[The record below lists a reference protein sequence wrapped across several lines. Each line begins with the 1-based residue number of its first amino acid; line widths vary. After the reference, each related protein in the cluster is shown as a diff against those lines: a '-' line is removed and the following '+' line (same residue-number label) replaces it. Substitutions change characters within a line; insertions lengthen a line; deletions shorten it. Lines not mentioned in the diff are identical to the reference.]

1 MMRPW
6 ITLALAAG
14 LLSAPS
20 SAQARSRI
28 LGQDA
33 PKPEPKPA
41 PEPQPAAQVAPAA
54 APAPAVETPAPAN
67 APFDQWRPSQRKLAF
82 MLNRAALAGHELG
95 YFQSHPKSAD
105 VRSALE
111 ALLAV
116 KADLPEKAATGIPA
130 AEAYL
135 AKVYAAHGLYA
146 ADGQKLLMEG
156 SFKDL
161 QKAAQAAGK
170 LKGGKAVKGLE
181 SKLAKLKGLM
191 FDAKVDA
198 TAPSWAEPEAPKKGK
213 KKAKGPK
220 APEGF
225 AAQKQVAIFWLKRAV
240 PYLPNTRQELEVKG
254 EKKSRLAADP
264 VQVKAVNDLVA
275 FLEQDDLAILRSPA
289 LAHFDLR
296 RMGAEAGRTGQ
307 GLLEAA
313 AKVATGTAPEGP
325 VGELKLL
332 PRLTPVMGESKF
344 SKGDEKRAVLGEVKL
359 EAPAAS
365 LAEQMVEL
373 AKLGRS
379 KDLEAK

>member
-14 LLSAPS
+14 LMT
-20 SAQARSRI
+20 AQET
-28 LGQDA
+28 
-33 PKPEPKPA
+33 PK
-41 PEPQPAAQVAPAA
+41 PEPQPATPPAPASAPAA
-54 APAPAVETPAPAN
+54 ATPAQAPAVAETPVPAT

-82 MLNRAALAGHELG
+82 MLTRAALAGHELG
-95 YFQSHPKSAD
+95 YFQSHPKAGD
-105 VRSALE
+105 VRGALE

-116 KADLPEKAATGIPA
+116 KADLPEKAATALPA

-135 AKVYAAHGLYA
+135 GKVYVAHGLYA
-146 ADGQKLLMEG
+146 ADGTKLLMEG
-156 SFKDL
+156 TFKDL

-181 SKLAKLKGLM
+181 GKFAKLKGLM
-191 FDAKVDA
+191 FDAKVEP

-225 AAQKQVAIFWLKRAV
+225 AAQKQVAIFWLKRAI
-240 PYLPNTRQELEVKG
+240 PYIPNTRQELEVKG

-264 VQVKAVNDLVA
+264 AQVKAVNDLMA
-275 FLEQDDLAILRSPA
+275 FLEQEDLAILRSPA

-296 RMGAEAGRTGQ
+296 RLGAEPGRTGQ

-313 AKVATGTAPEGP
+313 TKVAAGTAPDGP
-325 VGELKLL
+325 AGELKLL
-332 PRLTPVMGESKF
+332 SRLTAVMGESKF
-344 SKGDEKRAVLGEVKL
+344 SKGEEKRAVLGEVKL

-365 LAEQMVEL
+365 LAEQMETF

-379 KDLEAK
+379 KDLEGK

>member
-14 LLSAPS
+14 LLT
-20 SAQARSRI
+20 AQET
-28 LGQDA
+28 
-33 PKPEPKPA
+33 PKPEPAPAPAPAQEPKPA
-41 PEPQPAAQVAPAA
+41 EQAV
-54 APAPAVETPAPAN
+54 PAVETPAPVN

-95 YFQSHPKSAD
+95 YFQSHPRAGD

-116 KADLPEKAATGIPA
+116 KGELPEKAAAVIPA

-135 AKVYAAHGLYA
+135 GKVYAAHGLYA
-146 ADGQKLLMEG
+146 ADGAKLLMEG
-156 SFKDL
+156 AFKDL
-161 QKAAQAAGK
+161 QKAAQAAGR

-181 SKLAKLKGLM
+181 SKFAKLKGLM
-191 FDAKVDA
+191 FDPKVDA
-198 TAPSWAEPEAPKKGK
+198 ASPSWAEPEAPKKGK

-240 PYLPNTRQELEVKG
+240 PYIPNTRQEVEVKG

-264 VQVKAVNDLVA
+264 AQVKAVNDLVT
-275 FLEQDDLAILRSPA
+275 FLEQEDLAILRNPA

-296 RMGAEAGRTGQ
+296 RMNAEPGRTGQ

-313 AKVATGTAPEGP
+313 VKVAAGAAPEGP
-325 VGELKLL
+325 AGELKLL
-332 PRLTPVMGESKF
+332 SRLTPVMGESKF
-344 SKGDEKRAVLGEVKL
+344 SKGDEKRAILGEVKL

-365 LAEQMVEL
+365 LAEQMVEA

-379 KDLEAK
+379 KDLEVK

>member
-1 MMRPW
+1 MRPW

-14 LLSAPS
+14 LLTA
-20 SAQARSRI
+20 
-28 LGQDA
+28 QDA

-41 PEPQPAAQVAPAA
+41 PEPQPAAQAAPA
-54 APAPAVETPAPAN
+54 APAPAPAQAPAVAETPAPAN

-95 YFQSHPKSAD
+95 YYQSHPKAGD
-105 VRSALE
+105 VRAALE

-116 KADLPEKAATGIPA
+116 KADLPEKAAAGIPA

-135 AKVYAAHGLYA
+135 GKVYAAHGLYV
-146 ADGQKLLMEG
+146 DGTKLLMEG
-156 SFKDL
+156 TFKDL

-181 SKLAKLKGLM
+181 SKFAKLKGLM

-198 TAPSWAEPEAPKKGK
+198 TAPTWAEPEAPKKGK
-213 KKAKGPK
+213 KKAKAPK

-240 PYLPNTRQELEVKG
+240 PYLPNTRQEVEVKG

-275 FLEQDDLAILRSPA
+275 FLEQEDVAILHSPA
-289 LAHFDLR
+289 LAHLDLR
-296 RMGAEAGRTGQ
+296 RLGAGAGVEQGRLGQ

-313 AKVATGTAPEGP
+313 PKVAAGTAPEGAP
-325 VGELKLL
+325 AALKLL

-344 SKGDEKRAVLGEVKL
+344 SKGDEKRAILGDVKL

-365 LAEQMVEL
+365 LAEQMMEA

-379 KDLEAK
+379 KDLDVK

>member
-6 ITLALAAG
+6 MTLALAAG
-14 LLSAPS
+14 LLSA
-20 SAQARSRI
+20 
-28 LGQDA
+28 QDA

-41 PEPQPAAQVAPAA
+41 PEPQPAVQA
-54 APAPAVETPAPAN
+54 APAPQAAPAAETPAPAN
-67 APFDQWRPSQRKLAF
+67 APFDQWRPSQRKFAF
-82 MLNRAALAGHELG
+82 MLHRAALAGHELG
-95 YFQSHPKSAD
+95 YYQSHPKAGD

-116 KADLPEKAATGIPA
+116 KAELPEKAAAAMPA

-135 AKVYAAHGLYA
+135 GKVYAAHGLYA
-146 ADGQKLLMEG
+146 ADGTKLLMEG
-156 SFKDL
+156 PFKDL

-181 SKLAKLKGLM
+181 SKFAKLKGLM
-191 FDAKVDA
+191 FDAKVEA

-213 KKAKGPK
+213 KKAKAPK

-225 AAQKQVAIFWLKRAV
+225 AAQKQVVAFWLKRAL
-240 PYLPNTRQELEVKG
+240 PYIPNTRQEVEVKG

-264 VQVKAVNDLVA
+264 AQAKAVNDLVA
-275 FLEQDDLAILRSPA
+275 FLEQEDVAILRSPA

-296 RMGAEAGRTGQ
+296 RMSAEAGRTGQ

-313 AKVATGTAPEGP
+313 PKVAAGTAPEGP
-325 VGELKLL
+325 AGELKLL

-365 LAEQMVEL
+365 LSEQMVEA

-379 KDLEAK
+379 KDLEVK

>member
-1 MMRPW
+1 MRPW

-14 LLSAPS
+14 LLTA
-20 SAQARSRI
+20 
-28 LGQDA
+28 QDA
-33 PKPEPKPA
+33 PKPE
-41 PEPQPAAQVAPAA
+41 A
-54 APAPAVETPAPAN
+54 APAPAPAQDPAPAATPAAETPAPAN
-67 APFDQWRPSQRKLAF
+67 APFDQLRPSQRKLAF
-82 MLNRAALAGHELG
+82 MLNRAAFASHELG
-95 YFQSHPKSAD
+95 YFQSHPKAPE
-105 VRSALE
+105 VRAALE

-116 KADLPEKAATGIPA
+116 KADLPEKAAAGIPA

-135 AKVYAAHGLYA
+135 GKLYAAHGLYG
-146 ADGQKLLMEG
+146 ADGAKLLMEG

-181 SKLAKLKGLM
+181 SKFAKLKGLM

-225 AAQKQVAIFWLKRAV
+225 AAQKQIAAFWLKRAI
-240 PYLPNTRQELEVKG
+240 PYVPNTRQEVEVKG

-264 VQVKAVNDLVA
+264 AQVKALNDLVA
-275 FLEQDDLAILRSPA
+275 FLEQEDLAILRSPA
-289 LAHFDLR
+289 LGHFDLR
-296 RMGAEAGRTGQ
+296 RLSAEPGRTGQ
-307 GLLEAA
+307 SLLDAA
-313 AKVATGTAPEGP
+313 AKVAAGTAPEGATP
-325 VGELKLL
+325 ELKLL

-365 LAEQMVEL
+365 LAAQMVEL
-373 AKLGRS
+373 GKLGRS
-379 KDLEAK
+379 RDLDVK